1 MTLLRIVV
9 FLSFSFL
16 LLFYPGNY
24 WLTHV
29 FSEQDLWREKP
40 AAQFALHP
48 IPEVNKN
55 ASYPFISA
63 EGVYITDLSSFTPIF
78 ERNSK
83 QKYYPASTAKII
95 TALVVADVFKPTDVI
110 VVNKQITKE
119 DQPDWQLMGLVTGEK
134 ITIENLLYGILVYSA
149 NDAAF
154 TLADTYGY
162 DAFIEKMNE
171 KAAEIGMKNSHFKN
185 PIGIDDSEQLTTP
198 YDLALA
204 ARALLKNSYLAKF
217 VSTKEITIS
226 DTDYKYFHR
235 LSNVNEL
242 LGKVV
247 GIGGLKTGYTELA
260 GQNLVSFYKKNGNQ
274 YIIVVLK
281 SLDRF
286 EDTRVLTQWIDL
298 YVNHVP
304 MPIN

>member
-1 MTLLRIVV
+1 MSFLRIVV

-29 FSEQDLWREKP
+29 FSQQDLWREKP
-40 AAQFALHP
+40 VAPFALHS
-48 IPEVNKN
+48 IPEVNN
-55 ASYPFISA
+55 YAPSPFISA
-63 EGVYITDLSSFTPIF
+63 EGVYIADLSSFTPIF
-78 ERNSK
+78 QRNSN
-83 QKYYPASTAKII
+83 QKMYPASTAKIM

-110 VVNKQITKE
+110 VVTKQITKE
-119 DQPDWQLMGLVTGEK
+119 DQPDWQLMGLVTDEK
-134 ITIENLLYGILVYSA
+134 MTVENLLYGTLVYSA

-154 TLADTYGY
+154 TLANAYGY
-162 DAFIEKMNE
+162 DAFITKMNE
-171 KAAEIGMKNSHFKN
+171 KAASLGMKNSHFKN
-185 PIGIDDSEQLTTP
+185 PIGIDDAEQLTTP

-217 VSTKEITIS
+217 VSTKDITIS
-226 DTDYKYFHR
+226 DTDYKYFHK

-286 EDTRVLTQWIDL
+286 ADTQNLTQWIDL
-298 YVNHVP
+298 YVSHVS
-304 MPIN
+304 MPL

>member
-1 MTLLRIVV
+1 MSLLRIII
-9 FLSFSFL
+9 FLSFSLL

-24 WLTHV
+24 WLTQV
-29 FSEQDLWREKP
+29 FSNREIWKEKP
-40 AAQFALHP
+40 TLPFALHT
-48 IPEVNKN
+48 IPEVGKN
-55 ASYPFISA
+55 APYPLVSA
-63 EGVYITDLSSFTPIF
+63 EGVYVVDLSSFTPIF

-83 QKYYPASTAKII
+83 KKLYPASTAKIV
-95 TALVVADVFKPTDVI
+95 TALVVADVFKSTDVI
-110 VVNKQITKE
+110 VVNKQITRA

-162 DAFIEKMNE
+162 DAFINKMNA
-171 KAAEIGMKNSHFKN
+171 KAAELGMKSTHFKN
-185 PIGIDDSEQLTTP
+185 PIGIDDPEQLTSA
-198 YDLALA
+198 YDLSLA
-204 ARALLKNSYLAKF
+204 ARALLKNTYLAKF

-226 DTDYKYFHR
+226 DVDYKYFHR

-260 GQNLVSFYKKNGNQ
+260 GQNLVSFYKKGGNQ

-281 SLDRF
+281 SADRF
-286 EDTRVLTQWIDL
+286 ADTQTLTQWIDQ
-298 YVNHVP
+298 YVNHVS
-304 MPIN
+304 MPLN

>member
-1 MTLLRIVV
+1 MTLLRIIV
-9 FLSFSFL
+9 FLTFSFL

-29 FSEQDLWREKP
+29 FSQQELWKEKP
-40 AAQFALHP
+40 AMQFALHT

-55 ASYPFISA
+55 APYPPISA
-63 EGVYITDLSSFTPIF
+63 EGVYVADLSSFTPIF
-78 ERNSK
+78 ARNSSK
-83 QKYYPASTAKII
+83 KMFPASTAKII
-95 TALVVADVFKPTDVI
+95 TALVTMDIFKPTDVI
-110 VVNKQITKE
+110 VVTKQITKE

-134 ITIENLLYGILVYSA
+134 MTVENLLYGTLVYSA
-149 NDAAF
+149 NDAAY
-154 TLADTYGY
+154 TLANAYGY
-162 DAFIEKMNE
+162 DKFIEKMNE
-171 KAAEIGMKNSHFKN
+171 KAAELGMQNSHFKN
-185 PIGIDDSEQLTTP
+185 PIGIDDYEQLTTP

-217 VSTKEITIS
+217 VSIKEITIS

-235 LSNVNEL
+235 LNNVNEL

-274 YIIVVLK
+274 YIIIVLK

-286 EDTRVLTQWIDL
+286 ADTQSLTQWIDL
-298 YVNHVP
+298 YVNHIS
-304 MPIN
+304 MPLN

>member
-29 FSEQDLWREKP
+29 FSQQDLWREKP
-40 AAQFALHP
+40 VSQFALHP
-48 IPEVNKN
+48 IPEVSKY
-55 ASYPFISA
+55 APYPFISA
-63 EGVYITDLSSFTPIF
+63 EGVYIADLSSFTPIF

-83 QKYYPASTAKII
+83 QKYYPASTAKIL

-134 ITIENLLYGILVYSA
+134 ITIENLLYGILVHSA

-154 TLADTYGY
+154 TLANAYGY
-162 DAFIEKMNE
+162 DRFVEKMNE
-171 KAAEIGMKNSHFKN
+171 KALELGMKSSHFKN
-185 PIGIDDSEQLTTP
+185 PIGIDDPEQLTTP

-217 VSTKEITIS
+217 VSTKEIIIS
-226 DTDYKYFHR
+226 DTDYKYFHK
-235 LSNVNEL
+235 LSNVNKL
-242 LGKVV
+242 LGEVV

-281 SLDRF
+281 SIDRF
-286 EDTRVLTQWIDL
+286 EDTRNLTQWIDL
-298 YVNHVP
+298 YVDHVS
-304 MPIN
+304 MPLN